1 MYGNKIDNLVILK
14 DNYIN
19 VPDFI
24 IIKHEDIVKDNS
36 KFNTVLKN
44 YKNLNSHDLSLKLK
58 KIFDEEINI
67 EFNCNI
73 EEGLYSVRSS
83 SNIEDGNKNSFAGQF
98 ETFLNVKREEI
109 NDKIKLCFKSLYNEN
124 VLEYIKN
131 NNIEFKELK
140 MNVMIQKMVNSEL
153 SGVIFT
159 ANPKGIL
166 NETVITVG
174 EGVGE
179 NIVQDK
185 VDTTSYYYNLT
196 DKIYYYEGKKDYL
209 KKEIV
214 EELIN
219 QSIEIKKYFG
229 EYLDIEFAIYEN
241 VIYILQARKIT
252 TINDSN
258 PLILD
263 NSNIVESYP
272 GISLPLTCSFVNI
285 IYTGVFRGISYRIL
299 KDKKAIERYED
310 VFSNMVGNVNGRLYY
325 KISNWYTL
333 LKFLPLNSKI
343 IPVWQEML
351 GVKNKNYNNQK
362 VKLSIKTKI
371 MTYFNYIYEFLNVQ
385 KSMESLNKEFIEVN
399 TYFYN
404 NYSKDKSEKE
414 LVELYYEV
422 KNRLLN
428 FWDITLI
435 NDMYSF
441 LYTGL
446 LKHRLKKQDEDYEK
460 IANQYISGI
469 TNIESMKPIKELIK
483 LAYEKDNISNQKY
496 NQRIDE
502 YIKLYGDRNL
512 EELKIES
519 STYRTDRNLL
529 ENKIEEYNTDKEHL
543 KNIFESINGQA
554 LVSREVQDKSVQKII
569 DKCKQGIK
577 NREISRLNRSR
588 IFGMVREIFITLGEK
603 FADKNVIDDP
613 KDIYYL
619 TVQEIFELVENKKSM
634 QQVIEKRKSDYEMY
648 KLLPTY
654 SRLIFEEKEF
664 NKSHINVNS
673 NKIYKNDNTLK
684 GIPCSNG
691 IVEGEALVIN
701 DINNVPNCN
710 GKILITKMTDPGWVF
725 LLATAKGIIAEKG
738 SLLSHTA
745 IISRELK
752 IPSIVGVEDLLDTIK
767 NGDRIKMNGFTG
779 EIEILERTNEWNI
792 ENSNMKVTR

>member
-1 MYGNKIDNLVILK
+1 MYGNKIDNLVVLK

-24 IIKHEDIVKDNS
+24 IIKHEDVVKDNS
-36 KFNTVLKN
+36 EFNKVLKN
-44 YKNLNSHDLSLKLK
+44 YKELSSHDLSLKLK
-58 KIFDEEINI
+58 KIFDEEINLELRLDI
-67 EFNCNI
+67 DN
-73 EEGLYSVRSS
+73 GLYSIRSS
-83 SNIEDGNKNSFAGQF
+83 SNIEDGNENSFAGQF
-98 ETFLNVKREEI
+98 DTFLNVKKEDI

-124 VLEYIKN
+124 VLEYMKK

-140 MNVMIQKMVNSEL
+140 MNVMIQKMINSEL

-159 ANPKGIL
+159 ANPNGIL

-174 EGVGE
+174 EGIGE

-209 KKEIV
+209 KKELV

-219 QSIEIKKYFG
+219 QSIKIKKYFG

-285 IYTGVFRGISYRIL
+285 IYTGVFKGISYRIL
-299 KDKKAIERYED
+299 KDKKVVERYED

-351 GVKNKNYNNQK
+351 GVKNRNYSKQK
-362 VKLSIKTKI
+362 VKLSIRTKI

-385 KSMESLNKEFIEVN
+385 KSMENLNEEFIEVN
-399 TYFYN
+399 KYFYD
-404 NYSKDKSEKE
+404 NYSKDKTEKE

-446 LKHRLKKQDEDYEK
+446 LKHKLKRKNEDYEK
-460 IANQYISGI
+460 IANEYISGI
-469 TNIESMKPIKELIK
+469 TNIESMKPIKELIR
-483 LAYEKDNISNQKY
+483 LAYERDDISNQEY

-512 EELKIES
+512 EELKLES
-519 STYRTDRNLL
+519 STYRTNRNLL
-529 ENKIEEYNTDKEHL
+529 ENKIEEYNVDKKHL
-543 KNIFESINGQA
+543 KNIYESVNEQA
-554 LVSREVQDKSVQKII
+554 LMCREPQDKSVQKLI

-603 FADKNVIDDP
+603 FANKKIIDDS

-619 TVQEIFELVENKKSM
+619 TVEEIFELVENEKNM
-634 QQVIEKRKSDYEMY
+634 QQVIEKRKNDYEMY

-664 NKSHINVNS
+664 NKSHININS
-673 NKIYKNDNTLK
+673 NKVYKNDNSLK

-691 IVEGEALVIN
+691 IVEGKALVIN
-701 DINNVPNCN
+701 DINNIPNCK

-725 LLATAKGIIAEKG
+725 LLATAKGVIAEKG

-752 IPSIVGVEDLLDTIK
+752 IPSIVGVEDLLNTIK
-767 NGDRIKMNGFTG
+767 NGDLIRMNGFTG
-779 EIEILERTNEWNI
+779 EIEILERTSEWNT
-792 ENSNMKVTR
+792 ENSNMKVML